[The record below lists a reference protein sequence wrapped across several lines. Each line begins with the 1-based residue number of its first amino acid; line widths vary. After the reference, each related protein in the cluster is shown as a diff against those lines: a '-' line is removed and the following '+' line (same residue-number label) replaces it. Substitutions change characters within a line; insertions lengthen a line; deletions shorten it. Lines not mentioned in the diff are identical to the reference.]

1 MPPKIRGM
9 KYTLVI
15 IGKED
20 QELLDRGLPYEKFLL
35 GPKNS
40 SAPLELSALESQLDR
55 HQSIARLELV
65 HIHAARDHLVLT
77 NPSILEITP
86 EESNALYESIKDIL
100 AEISSVIYRPKSL
113 PGKWFIEA
121 DKLSS
126 LSTVHTA
133 QAEGRNIDTW
143 MPADT
148 DTPGVARQ
156 WRKWQNEIQMI
167 WFDHPVNQA
176 RQAQGQLSINSIWI
190 SGIGCLADMQP
201 HTAITTAEHLH
212 SLEQADHVNS
222 SVNLNLMAH
231 HLGKPCITDIK
242 SLDFKNTA
250 SLLSLL
256 HSESSEM
263 QEHWHAALDALR
275 ANEISILEFIDFPEG
290 ALRIRPI
297 TIKDL
302 PKKSWAFWKKAP
314 YLQLEDI
321 LGQS

>member
-1 MPPKIRGM
+1 MPPKIRVM

-40 SAPLELSALESQLDR
+40 SAPLELSTLESQLER

-86 EESNALYESIKDIL
+86 EESNALFESIKDIL
-100 AEISSVIYRPKSL
+100 AEISSVIYRPNAL

-121 DKLSS
+121 NKLSS

-176 RQAQGQLSINSIWI
+176 RQEQGQLSINSIWI
-190 SGIGCLADMQP
+190 SGIGCLADIQP
-201 HTAITTAEHLH
+201 HIAIATTERLH
-212 SLEQADHVNS
+212 SFEEDIHFNS
-222 SVNLNLMAH
+222 SVSLNLMAH

-256 HSESSEM
+256 HSESREM
-263 QEHWHAALDALR
+263 QEHWHAAIDVLR
-275 ANEISILEFIDFPEG
+275 AKEISALEIIDFPEG
-290 ALRIRPI
+290 ALRIRPM
-297 TIKDL
+297 TVKDL

>member
-15 IGKED
+15 VGKED

-35 GPKNS
+35 GAQNG
-40 SAPLELSALESQLDR
+40 SAPLELSTLESQLER

-77 NPSILEITP
+77 NPSILEVTP
-86 EESNALYESIKDIL
+86 EESNALYDSIKDIL
-100 AEISSVIYRPKSL
+100 AEISSVIYRPKTL

-121 DKLSS
+121 DKLRS
-126 LSTVHTA
+126 LSTVHTL
-133 QAEGRNIDTW
+133 QAEGRNIDVW

-148 DTPGVARQ
+148 DTPGIAKQ

-176 RQAQGQLSINSIWI
+176 RQEQGQLSINSIWI
-190 SGIGCLADMQP
+190 SGIGCLADIQP
-201 HTAITTAEHLH
+201 HSVLAATEHLH
-212 SLEQADHVNS
+212 SFEQDIYFNS
-222 SVNLNLMAH
+222 SVNLKLMAH
-231 HLGKPCITDIK
+231 HLGKPCLTDIK
-242 SLDFKNTA
+242 SLDFKNTS

-256 HSESSEM
+256 HSEGREI
-263 QEHWHAALDALR
+263 QEHWHTALDALR
-275 ANEISILEFIDFPEG
+275 ANEISTLEIIDFPEG
-290 ALRIRPI
+290 ALRTRQI

-321 LGQS
+321 LG